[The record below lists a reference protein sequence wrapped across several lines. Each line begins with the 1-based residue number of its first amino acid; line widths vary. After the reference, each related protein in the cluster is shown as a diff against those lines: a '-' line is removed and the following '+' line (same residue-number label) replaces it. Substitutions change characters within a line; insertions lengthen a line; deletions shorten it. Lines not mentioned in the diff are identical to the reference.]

1 MLCSREGSFFI
12 RLWLIVSVMCVCCAS
27 MQAVSLVREIE
38 ISHWGNI
45 YVEETYELVGAR
57 VLRNALF
64 MLCVCLC
71 CGFTLYAAVF
81 TSHVVC
87 YLLLFN
93 NNIMLM
99 LCRPVPCVLAQCL
112 SCVGQCCVSVSV
124 VCRPVSCVC
133 QCRVS
138 PSSVV
143 CCPLGLVLLLLNP
156 TRY

>member
-1 MLCSREGSFFI
+1 
-12 RLWLIVSVMCVCCAS
+12 

-112 SCVGQCCVSVSV
+112 SCVGQCCVSPSVCLVSVSVVCRSVLCVAQCRVSVSV
-124 VCRPVSCVC
+124 VCRPVVSCVALW
-133 QCRVS
+133 V
-138 PSSVV
+138 
-143 CCPLGLVLLLLNP
+143 
-156 TRY
+156 